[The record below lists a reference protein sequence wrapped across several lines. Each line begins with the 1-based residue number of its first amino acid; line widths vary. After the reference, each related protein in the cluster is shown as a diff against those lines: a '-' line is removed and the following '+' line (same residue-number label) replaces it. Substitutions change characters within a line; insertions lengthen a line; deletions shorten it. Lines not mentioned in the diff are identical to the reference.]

1 MNPFVGSRTRHTLP
15 IHSMRPPARCA
26 RARIDDWTVVDGGS
40 CPFEAPEL
48 RPIKIVGV
56 VSNHSNIEDG
66 PITTSLVQMIDQA
79 RGLARTLSTEYEL
92 GAPSVAFAAQL
103 AKLGGAPLRYNNE
116 RVTRAAEQLAYKAS
130 RRSRRMSVAQA
141 NELVSEEV
149 EADQLASKAER
160 SRRLS
165 AVHTKEPTSEQ
176 AASAPSL
183 NSRLYTASVSPVHRL
198 CATSMPPTRR
208 LCAASAPPLR
218 RFCTTSAPPLQR
230 PCAARDAPRHGQ
242 ICNAHPW
249 SGGRYTLRVDN
260 PTPRGLV
267 HAT

>member
-1 MNPFVGSRTRHTLP
+1 MSPLPESPHEVNCGSCLFFGDPISLNPFVGSRTRHTLP

-66 PITTSLVQMIDQA
+66 PITTSLVQMIDLA
-79 RGLARTLSTEYEL
+79 IGVARTLSTEYEL

-116 RVTRAAEQLAYKAS
+116 RVTRAAEQLAHNAA
-130 RRSRRMSVAQA
+130 R
-141 NELVSEEV
+141 L
-149 EADQLASKAER
+149 
-160 SRRLS
+160 RRLT
-165 AVHTKEPTSEQ
+165 AVHTNEPTSEE

-183 NSRLYTASVSPVHRL
+183 NSRLCTASVSPVHRL